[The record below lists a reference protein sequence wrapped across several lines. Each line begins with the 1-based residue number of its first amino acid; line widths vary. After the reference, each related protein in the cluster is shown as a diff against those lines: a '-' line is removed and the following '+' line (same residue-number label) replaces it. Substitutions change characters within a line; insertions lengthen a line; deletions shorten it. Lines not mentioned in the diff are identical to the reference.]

1 MTELDT
7 FDPHAPC
14 VEPPYEA
21 MAEARGR
28 CPVASTP
35 SGWFVSSYDDVKTVL
50 SSIDSFGGSY
60 GDVSSFPPDELTL
73 PNLVEPR
80 HGKVRRVVNAAIAR
94 HRTAELEPYIREL
107 GARFTEETVVR
118 AEADGSV
125 DLMTSFAGQIPSR
138 VVARALGVPVED
150 AEQFQRW
157 ADELVEEF
165 WANDPAPLSEL
176 HPGFAAYIDDL
187 IAQRRRSGGGE
198 DFISRL
204 MVADVDG
211 ETLSDVAVRANAL
224 NLIIG
229 GNETTRSLVGNCLYR
244 LAQDPALLARV
255 RADRALIA
263 GVVEESLRFD
273 TPIQMLERNAR
284 EDVTIGTESVPCGDH
299 LVIGLSSANRDER
312 TFEDPDVFRIDRA
325 RPKDHLA
332 FGAGPHV
339 CPGAFLARLEAV
351 TVLDTFL
358 DRVVTYSLVEPDE
371 FDGNPI
377 YCFRAPLSLP
387 VVIEQTTVPSAQEQP
402 DDL

>member
-1 MTELDT
+1 MSELET

-21 MAEARGR
+21 MAEARSR
-28 CPVASTP
+28 CPVAHTP

-50 SSIDSFGGSY
+50 SSINSYGGSFS
-60 GDVSSFPPDELTL
+60 DVSSFPPDELTL

-107 GARFTEETVVR
+107 GERYTDETVAR
-118 AEADGSV
+118 AEAEGSV

-157 ADELVEEF
+157 ADELVEAF

-176 HPGFAAYIDDL
+176 HPEFASYIDDL
-187 IAQRRRSGGGE
+187 IEERRRSGIGE

-211 ETLSDVAVRANAL
+211 DTLSDVAVRANAL

-244 LAQDPALLARV
+244 LAHDPALLARV
-255 RADRALIA
+255 RADRSLIPD
-263 GVVEESLRFD
+263 VVEESLRFD
-273 TPIQMLERNAR
+273 TPIQMLDRNAR
-284 EDVTIGTESVPCGDH
+284 EDITVGAQAVACGDH
-299 LVIGLSSANRDER
+299 VVVGLASANRDER
-312 TFEDPDVFRIDRA
+312 TFEDPDVFRIDRP

-339 CPGAFLARLEAV
+339 CPGAFLARLEAI

-358 DRVVTYSLVEPDE
+358 DRVVSYSLVDPEG

-377 YCFRAPLSLP
+377 YCFRAPVSLRIA
-387 VVIEQTTVPSAQEQP
+387 IEQTTPA
-402 DDL
+402 LTLGAAR